1 MKSSMQDNLPFTT
14 LHPVSQDPVGNKAF
28 SLVSPDWVTAYFNE
42 SDLRIIDV
50 RPVHDYL
57 AAHVL
62 NAVHIPEAAIQSSR
76 GSLPAQYIDPPEMA
90 ALFGRAG
97 IGADTRVVLYSGGE
111 DVLGATVM
119 AYSLQRIGHRNIMVM
134 DGGVDDYRLRHPMTQ
149 IFPKGIVPQTLPG
162 KLDKTLFITHQDVLS
177 ALGKPGVVLL
187 DARPA
192 HFYLGNS
199 HQWIRNGHIPGA
211 ISFDWHQLTYH
222 ASVPA
227 FQNAHR
233 FKPLEAMLEMVAAT
247 GITKDDDI
255 IVYCGTS
262 REASLLFETLKNL
275 LGYPKVRLYEGS
287 MTEWSALSQYPIQTA
302 GKVVQPTPISAT
314 TTGE

>member
-57 AAHVL
+57 AAHVP

-76 GSLPAQYIDPPEMA
+76 GSLPAQYLDPPEMA

-97 IGADTRVVLYSGGE
+97 ISADTRVVLYSSGE

-119 AYSLQRIGHRNIMVM
+119 AYGLQRIGHRNIMVM

-149 IFPKGIVPQTLPG
+149 IFPDGVEPQTLTG
-162 KLDKTLFITHQDVLS
+162 KLDNTLFITHQDVLS

-192 HFYLGNS
+192 HYYLGNS

-211 ISFDWHQLTYH
+211 INFDWHQLTHH
-222 ASVPA
+222 ASLPA

-233 FKPLEAMLEMVAAT
+233 FKPVDAMLEMVAAT
-247 GITKDDDI
+247 GITNADGLRVNKAAQAF
-255 IVYCGTS
+255 VS
-262 REASLLFETLKNL
+262 AMEEAKKPVGAS
-275 LGYPKVRLYEGS
+275 GQ
-287 MTEWSALSQYPIQTA
+287 SQLHA
-302 GKVVQPTPISAT
+302 S
-314 TTGE
+314 